1 MKWWNDL
8 WLNEGFATFMEYIG
22 ADRINPEWRL
32 PEQFVSDALL
42 LALHEDSL
50 VNSHPILVAVDDPA
64 EINEIFDA
72 ISYSKVAFHIFLL
85 PLPSSF
91 AS

>member
-8 WLNEGFATFMEYIG
+8 WLNEGFASFVEYIG

-32 PEQFVSDALL
+32 SEQFVTDALL
-42 LALHEDSL
+42 RALHEDSL
-50 VNSHPILVAVDDPA
+50 INSHPILVPVDDPA

-72 ISYSKVAFHIFLL
+72 ISYSKVSTFNIV
-85 PLPSSF
+85 SGM
-91 AS
+91 